1 MMDDFAR
8 FNVKR
13 YEKVLRDGT
22 KLVLYQK
29 LESPIY
35 IRALFNSGSRFNPP
49 GKEGLA
55 HFLEHMVVAG
65 SKAFP
70 TKDKL
75 AIYIE
80 SRGGE
85 FGAYTGVD
93 TLGINVTVAEA
104 SDLPYA
110 ITTLKEI
117 LLEGLF
123 DPNTVETE
131 RGSIL
136 KEIGDNESNP
146 FSYLHELWSS
156 LIFKNYVSG
165 RSVLGSRE
173 TVSSI
178 THDELLDYYDC
189 AFTPKR
195 CVYVACG
202 DISIDE
208 LESVFNNNLT
218 LKEGAYPITESL
230 PQKQTESST
239 AFKFYEGNQTHM
251 ILGFET
257 VKAFDKDEIPLGV
270 IGEII
275 GGGRAAS
282 LTRKLRYEKGLVY
295 GVSAGFSGYTDA
307 GDFGVKTSTD
317 GKNLQEVVDVI
328 AKELERVGS
337 GNLTQ
342 EEVDFAKTRLVKSAK
357 IRLQTSRS
365 WVDFHAYGELL
376 ADGGIFRLNDWLD
389 AVNKLTFDD
398 INKVGV
404 KYFKPGILK
413 MALCGSIDP
422 SKITI
427 NH

>member
-1 MMDDFAR
+1 M
-8 FNVKR
+8 
-13 YEKVLRDGT
+13 
-22 KLVLYQK
+22 
-29 LESPIY
+29 I
-35 IRALFNSGSRFNPP
+35 
-49 GKEGLA
+49 
-55 HFLEHMVVAG
+55 VAG

-123 DPNTVETE
+123 NSKTVETE

-136 KEIGDNESNP
+136 KEIGDKESSP
-146 FSYLHELWSS
+146 SSYLYELWPA
-156 LIFKNYVSG
+156 LIYNNYASG

-178 THDELLDYYDC
+178 TRDELLDYYTS

-195 CVYVACG
+195 VVYVACG
-202 DISIDE
+202 DAGIDE
-208 LESVFNNNLT
+208 LEGAFNASLL
-218 LKEGAYPITESL
+218 LKESPHSITEPL
-230 PQKQTESST
+230 LQRQTGSNT
-239 AFKFYEGNQTHM
+239 AFKFYEGSQTHM

-257 VKAFDKDEIPLGV
+257 VRAFDKDEIPLHI

-317 GKNLQEVVDVI
+317 GKNLQEVVDVT
-328 AKELERVGS
+328 AEELERVGS
-337 GNLTQ
+337 GSLTQ
-342 EEVDFAKTRLVKSAK
+342 EEVDFAKTRLIKSAK
-357 IRLQTSRS
+357 IRMQTARS

-376 ADGGIFRLNDWLD
+376 SGGGVYKLSDWID
-389 AVNKLTFDD
+389 AVEKLTLED
-398 INKVGV
+398 INSVGALH
-404 KYFKPGILK
+404 FKPDILK
-413 MALCGSIDP
+413 MALCGNVDP

-427 NH
+427 SY